1 MKGEEKRHKVTAI
14 FHYFP
19 LENTIFDYRQAIG
32 NMSVIGQ
39 VPGGSRIGTIAN
51 GWSQWGRSSITVVA
65 MPSSPSSS
73 SYGSLDSYSSSNSWS
88 SSKSPVPQSPDLRS
102 ERASG
107 PKTPSPSRRI
117 RKTFTIKSKDL
128 QQRQQQP
135 RRRSWSSSQQSQES
149 KDDLPEEITTNA
161 SLSPQPSPG
170 RRKRL
175 LLSSRQS
182 FSSCPELGT
191 IDEEKTS
198 EEQLEQE
205 RRERRERNAKFV
217 DPYNDPYEDDDDLD
231 CVDCWSFHKSGFQTL
246 LKSFGNPSK
255 VQDVI
260 EVPSEN
266 KSRSSNTI
274 SVSKLKRG
282 VYRRQTTV

>member
-1 MKGEEKRHKVTAI
+1 
-14 FHYFP
+14 
-19 LENTIFDYRQAIG
+19 
-32 NMSVIGQ
+32 MSVIGQ

-51 GWSQWGRSSITVVA
+51 GWSQWGRSSIVVA

-117 RKTFTIKSKDL
+117 RKTFTIKSKDI
-128 QQRQQQP
+128 QQRQQQL

-149 KDDLPEEITTNA
+149 KDDLPDEITTNT
-161 SLSPQPSPG
+161 SPQPSPG

-217 DPYNDPYEDDDDLD
+217 DPYNDPFDDDDDLD

-255 VQDVI
+255 VQDAI

-266 KSRSSNTI
+266 KSRSNKTI
-274 SVSKLKRG
+274 SVSKPRRG

>member
-1 MKGEEKRHKVTAI
+1 MREKRHKVTAI

-19 LENTIFDYRQAIG
+19 LENTIFDYRQVIG

-117 RKTFTIKSKDL
+117 RKTFTIKSKDI

-149 KDDLPEEITTNA
+149 KDDLPDEITTNT

-217 DPYNDPYEDDDDLD
+217 DPYNDPYDDDDDLD

-246 LKSFGNPSK
+246 LKSFGNTSK
-255 VQDVI
+255 VQDAI

-266 KSRSSNTI
+266 KSRSNKTI
-274 SVSKLKRG
+274 SVSKPRRG